1 MCRIGKIPQAEQ
13 GDVVEHIRPGG
24 YLEGV
29 NSTPLEIIDPYE
41 SLRWQAKQNKSTG
54 TERWGGLQEG
64 HPRASKHWARR
75 FNDSES
81 KRRLLKRVKAHEKE
95 QTVLRDMSEMMYFR
109 T

>member
-1 MCRIGKIPQAEQ
+1 MCRIDKIPQAEQ
-13 GDVVEHIRPGG
+13 GDLVEHIRPEG

-29 NSTPLEIIDPYE
+29 NSTPLEIIDSHE
-41 SLRWQAKQNKSTG
+41 SLRWQSKSTG
-54 TERWGGLQEG
+54 TKRGGGLQEG

-81 KRRLLKRVKAHEKE
+81 KRRLLKKVKAHEKG
-95 QTVLRDMSEMMYFR
+95 QIVLRDMSEMMYIR